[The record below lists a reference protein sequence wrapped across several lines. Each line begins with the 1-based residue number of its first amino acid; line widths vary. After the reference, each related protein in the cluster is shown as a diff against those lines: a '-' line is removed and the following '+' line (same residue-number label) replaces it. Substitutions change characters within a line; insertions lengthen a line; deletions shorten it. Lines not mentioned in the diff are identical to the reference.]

1 MNLFS
6 CARGA
11 LENVDIVRNSVC
23 ATHENIDALF
33 GRLRQILKKRISKAI
48 EELITFIRECFGGDV
63 SPPQVPR
70 ELERHSCVTGPALL
84 VILRDTKHLRR
95 YQGEFFNTT
104 VFIVSE
110 LVTQTFLCVVLS
122 SPSLS

>member
-1 MNLFS
+1 M
-6 CARGA
+6 
-11 LENVDIVRNSVC
+11 ENVDIMRESVC

-33 GRLRQILKKRISKAI
+33 RRRRQILKKRIANAI
-48 EELITFIRECFGGDV
+48 EELIAFIRECFGGDV

-84 VILRDTKHLRR
+84 VVLRDIKHLRR

-104 VFIVSE
+104 AFIFSE
-110 LVTQTFLCVVLS
+110 LVTQTFS
-122 SPSLS
+122 SPCLS